1 MCLNKSGGALKY
13 QPAKCCKIVY
23 VCCQSHNICVDMKL
37 PVFDDPEDAQIKAD
51 DEVVYQTQTIRHA

>member
-37 PVFDDPEDAQIKAD
+37 PVFDDPEALGKPRP
-51 DEVVYQTQTIRHA
+51 IRSSSRLGRVT